1 MLQMRYVKL
10 QINFQ
15 NKEII
20 KALKILKTKRVF
32 LFFKR
37 LFDIVISLLALL
49 ILSPFF
55 IIISIIIV
63 LTSKGSV
70 FYKQVRIGKNCKP
83 FKILKFRTMVANAD
97 KIGTAVTVSHDP
109 RITSIGRFLRKY
121 RIDEFPQFF
130 NVLIGDMSVVGPRP
144 EVEKYVKEYKQ
155 EDYIALLVRPGIT
168 CSSSIKFANEAEIL
182 NNCEDADEVYINKI
196 LPDKCMINNKYVLNL
211 SFKNDLKIFLNTAF
225 GKF

>member
-109 RITSIGRFLRKY
+109 S
-121 RIDEFPQFF
+121 
-130 NVLIGDMSVVGPRP
+130 P

-196 LPDKCMINNKYVLNL
+196 LPDKCMINNKYVLKRSYLLHILDN
-211 SFKNDLKIFLNTAF
+211 SYKVFS
-225 GKF
+225 